1 MHKVKELKVWQKGME
16 IVSDVYALVKSFPDD
31 ERYGLSSQLKRAAI
45 SIPSNIAEG
54 AGRRSEAEF
63 RQFINIS
70 NGSSYEVETQLILAN
85 QLGFTNEADTEQL
98 LKKIEEIQK
107 MNYALINK
115 LK

>member
-16 IVSDVYALVKSFPDD
+16 IVSEVYALVKDFPDD
-31 ERYGLSSQLKRAAI
+31 EKYGLSSQLKRAAV

-63 RQFINIS
+63 RHFINIS
-70 NGSSYEVETQLILAN
+70 NGSPYEVETQLILAN
-85 QLGFTNEADTEQL
+85 KLGLSDEAVTEQL

>member
-16 IVSDVYALVKSFPDD
+16 IVTDVYALVKSFPDD

-45 SIPSNIAEG
+45 SIPSNVAEG

-70 NGSSYEVETQLILAN
+70 NGSSYEVETLLILAY

>member
-16 IVSDVYALVKSFPDD
+16 IVSDVYALVKDFQPT
-31 ERYGLSSQLKRAAI
+31 ERYGLSSQLKRAAV

-63 RQFINIS
+63 RNFINIS

-85 QLGFTNEADTEQL
+85 QLGFTHEADTKKL
-98 LKKIEEIQK
+98 LKKIEELQK

-115 LK
+115 LS